1 MAIVSGVPTRLI
13 VYQNNTQD
21 INLIGLQDST
31 GAFVNDA
38 TGEATLLDG
47 SRNRDAVF
55 NDLPLQYVTASNGD
69 YLVTVPGTFEAN
81 VGSEYVT
88 VIDGDGNGAHFH
100 LEIPTEVRVRTK

>member
-1 MAIVSGVPTRLI
+1 MIVSGVPTRLI
-13 VYQNNTQD
+13 IYQNNTQD

-47 SRNRDAVF
+47 SRNPDSVF
-55 NDLPLQYVTASNGD
+55 NDLSMVYTSGSNGN
-69 YLVTVPGTFEAN
+69 YVVTIPGTFEAA
-81 VGSEYVT
+81 VGSEYTT
-88 VIDGDGNGAHFH
+88 VIDGDANGAHFH